1 MRQISSKKGG
11 KELEDRVYKADQEDR
26 TDKMDKE
33 LVDKTDKVDKELEDK
48 TDKVDKEEVGGW
60 KSWKEAMR
68 IEGGHKSPPQW
79 TQKQEMTLPR

>member
-1 MRQISSKKGG
+1 MRQISSKMGD

-33 LVDKTDKVDKELEDK
+33 VVDKTDKVDKE
-48 TDKVDKEEVGGW
+48 VVGGR

-68 IEGGHKSPPQW
+68 VDTRVLPSGHKS
-79 TQKQEMTLPR
+79 KR

>member
-1 MRQISSKKGG
+1 MRQISSKMGD

-33 LVDKTDKVDKELEDK
+33 VVDKTDKVDKE
-48 TDKVDKEEVGGW
+48 VVGGW

-68 IEGGHKSPPQW
+68 VDTRVLPSGHKS
-79 TQKQEMTLPR
+79 KR